1 MSRLKAREK
10 MYEILSNLVLILQ
23 SLTYMRSK
31 PFCLVKYKKMAL
43 LLLLIKCSIP
53 VKDIGILFRQHYCTE
68 RAIQDIITRN

>member
-10 MYEILSNLVLILQ
+10 IYEILSNLVLILQ
-23 SLTYMRSK
+23 SLTDMLSQ
-31 PFCLVKYKKMAL
+31 PFCLVKCKKMVL
-43 LLLLIKCSIP
+43 LLLLIKCTMP